1 MDTFDTSGWTV
12 DEHRQHFRQLNP
24 QPQEAMRPIARTTSE
39 EIARLENRQS
49 LHDAEAY
56 QQLPPIEEREPIIL
70 SNEVVK
76 TYRLPWCR
84 KLFWTAVLAVA
95 LPQIKWLAF
104 RHPDKREYRIDDS
117 RDVVVVLLEI
127 PWVEKQLLKTT
138 EQEGELVDMLF
149 MRVWEWVHH

>member
-1 MDTFDTSGWTV
+1 MQQQTRTQNEVTMPDHQSWEQPLQRFN
-12 DEHRQHFRQLNP
+12 QLRP
-24 QPQEAMRPIARTTSE
+24 QPQETMRPIAD
-39 EIARLENRQS
+39 
-49 LHDAEAY
+49 DAEAY

-149 MRVWEWVHH
+149 MRVREWVHH